1 MAVNFGSGFSKQSTD
16 PFYNFNQFQQNPG
29 YDWTQTEPIG
39 GAGGYLENN
48 PEAAWTRYLQGN
60 YGIGLTDESPYASF
74 VRGQFQ
80 NAQRGFEAA
89 LAEDPTM
96 IFQRYL
102 ATVNPNFTQ
111 MFANLTPNQR
121 GESVSRYAGPVRTIS
136 DI

>member
-1 MAVNFGSGFSKQSTD
+1 MATDFSTAFSQNASD
-16 PFYNFNQFQQNPG
+16 PFYNFNQFQQDTG

-48 PEAAWTRYLQGN
+48 PQAAWTRYLQGN
-60 YGIGLTDESPYASF
+60 YGIGLTDNSPYATF
-74 VRGQFQ
+74 VRNQFQ

-89 LAEDPTM
+89 LAEDPTL

-102 ATVNPNFTQ
+102 SNINPNFQQ
-111 MFANLTPNQR
+111 MFASLNPAQR
-121 GESVSRYAGPVRTIS
+121 GENIPRYAGPVRWIS